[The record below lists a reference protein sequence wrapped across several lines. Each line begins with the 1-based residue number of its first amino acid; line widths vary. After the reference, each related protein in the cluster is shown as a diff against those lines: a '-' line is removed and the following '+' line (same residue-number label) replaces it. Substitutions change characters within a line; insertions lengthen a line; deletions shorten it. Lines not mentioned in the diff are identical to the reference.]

1 MGHLVIVWCLPHLA
15 HATICM
21 HGKKIRFLLS
31 STQMVHRDVFST
43 LSSSCFVYFPFSTI
57 FFCRSEIVFSFC
69 FKSRHFSCITFA
81 LCWRLCIIS
90 LCILK
95 TTSLS
100 NCRWQIM
107 QYNFWWMNS
116 LCLLSGINSKKS
128 KLLSWSI
135 SPLWLYIAIHSP
147 SLLNTR
153 PAVFFII
160 GNMAAFW

>member
-1 MGHLVIVWCLPHLA
+1 MILGVSVQCAYQAALVCILMHSVSFLYDIITFCFSVMFILQMGHLVIVWWLPHLA

-57 FFCRSEIVFSFC
+57 FFCRFEIVSSFC

-100 NCRWQIM
+100 NFRWQIM
-107 QYNFWWMNS
+107 QYNF
-116 LCLLSGINSKKS
+116 
-128 KLLSWSI
+128 
-135 SPLWLYIAIHSP
+135 
-147 SLLNTR
+147 
-153 PAVFFII
+153 
-160 GNMAAFW
+160 